1 MKKKKTIEQ
10 EEQQEQQVEPIV
22 VVVLFSFGFCFDSSR
37 EFLENNYSIRNT
49 QKNSNRTLLTQSLDN
64 VLSSNRELVE
74 YVEPISTE
82 NLYQINDF

>member
-1 MKKKKTIEQ
+1 MKKKITIEQ

-49 QKNSNRTLLTQSLDN
+49 QKKLKSNSTNSIVGQCSFIQS
-64 VLSSNRELVE
+64 RAC
-74 YVEPISTE
+74 
-82 NLYQINDF
+82 